1 MDEVGWERREGGGTQ
16 VGMGADGAGG
26 GGAGGSSAVQRPS
39 DTRGQPHHTA
49 PLDLTV
55 FLPDVLTFTLYGWME
70 QLLVLLYE
78 ETSTSQGHSTGP

>member
-1 MDEVGWERREGGGTQ
+1 MDEVGWEPREGGGTQ
-16 VGMGADGAGG
+16 VGIGVDGPGG
-26 GGAGGSSAVQRPS
+26 GGAGGSSAVQRPRG
-39 DTRGQPHHTA
+39 TRGQPHQTA

-55 FLPDVLTFTLYGWME
+55 FPPDVLTFTLYGRME